1 VTAAGDPA
9 GASVCAT
16 ASAGAYRGATVKLI
30 LLAAGMF
37 MVGTNASVIS
47 GLLPRIAD
55 GLGTTQGTVSY
66 SITVYSVIVAV
77 VAPAVSIVLARLPR
91 AALMAGGAAMFS
103 IGTLVASESTNA
115 SGFFIGRAIAAFG
128 GAALVPTAT
137 AVATSL
143 VPPHRR
149 GRALALV
156 AMGFTL
162 SGALGTPFGTALGSA
177 ATWRLPMWAL
187 AGVGVVV
194 GGCVAVGFR
203 GVPRPEA
210 VPIRHRLA
218 PLADRRV
225 VATVLTTLFVVISGN
240 VVFIFSASLTAGAT
254 GGSGTLLAAL
264 LMVYGCAG
272 LIGNQFAGRL
282 TDRFGSRHIATIALI
297 AVTVLLAVLP
307 FGVGS
312 YALCLVIFGLWGL
325 ASPGTSVPVQHQ
337 LVELDPGNV
346 PVTMSWNSTAMYV
359 GIALSPPVGNLSIGL
374 GGPHVTPFPAAL
386 CVALALASFLIGR
399 TPTPARAVVTA
410 RSRAAA
416 RIPR

>member
-1 VTAAGDPA
+1 VTAAGEPV
-9 GASVCAT
+9 GASVCVT
-16 ASAGAYRGATVKLI
+16 ESAGAYRGATLKLT

-47 GLLPRIAD
+47 GLLPKIAR
-55 GLGTTQGTVSY
+55 GLDTTQGTVSY
-66 SITVYSVIVAV
+66 SITVYSVIVAI
-77 VAPAVSIVLARLPR
+77 VAPAVSIVLARLSR
-91 AALMAGGAAMFS
+91 AALLAGGAAMFS
-103 IGTLVASESTNA
+103 IGTLVASASA
-115 SGFFIGRAIAAFG
+115 GPSGFFAGRAIAALG

-143 VPPHRR
+143 VPPQRR

-177 ATWRLPMWAL
+177 ASWRLPMYVL
-187 AGVGVVV
+187 AGLGVVV
-194 GGCVAVGFR
+194 GVCVAVGFR
-203 GVPRPEA
+203 GVPPPAA
-210 VPIRHRLA
+210 VPVRHRLA
-218 PLADRRV
+218 PLGDRRV

-240 VVFIFSASLTAGAT
+240 VVFIFSATLTAEAT

-272 LIGNQFAGRL
+272 LVGNQFAGRL
-282 TDRFGSRHIATIALI
+282 TDRFGSRHIAVAALV

-307 FGVGS
+307 LGVGS
-312 YALCLVIFGLWGL
+312 YALCLVIFALWGL

-337 LVELDPGNV
+337 LVELDPVSV

-359 GIALSPPVGNLSIGL
+359 GIALSPPVGNLAIRL

-386 CVALALASFLIGR
+386 CVALGLASFLIGR
-399 TPTPARAVVTA
+399 MPARARAAAA
-410 RSRAAA
+410 RSRGTAPL
-416 RIPR
+416 PR